1 MSNSNLEQIKIEK
14 IFNQW
19 KIFLILN
26 NNSIIINIQNNNNPK
41 EFYQSSFNLKYFHS
55 FKLLEEFISLKEII
69 EFISILIN
77 KQNIK
82 IEESG
87 RKLILISNNQNIQNI
102 VLLLENEIKK
112 SKIKTDKIQLTK
124 CNLTKINSFQ
134 LHNDWIRFISIFP
147 SGDLISV
154 SNDKSIKIFDI
165 NFNFIQIINN
175 AHNDSIIHI
184 SIKNQN
190 YFVTCSIDKTIRIWI
205 RKNNNKFE
213 INQIINDCHDDII
226 FMTLYCLNDNLI
238 SCSNDGKI
246 KIWKENNKKKYE
258 LITVIKDNI
267 SIRSLLLLNDKNYLI
282 AAGDYKVKFFNLNNF
297 EIIKLIKEDVCYY
310 INALKRIDEDR
321 IILGGNNMTLLT
333 IVSIS
338 EKKVIKRIKNDFISW
353 TICVVENKGIF
364 LTGGNSKD
372 IKVYRSDNYECI
384 QIINNAH
391 SSSLNGIIEINDNLI
406 GTYGY
411 DRIINIWKL

>member
-1 MSNSNLEQIKIEK
+1 MSNSNLEKIKIEK
-14 IFNQW
+14 IFHQW

-26 NNSIIINIQNNNNPK
+26 NDSIIINIQNNKNPK
-41 EFYQSSFNLKYFHS
+41 EFYQSSFNLQYFHS

-102 VLLLENEIKK
+102 ELLLGNEIKK
-112 SKIKTDKIQLTK
+112 RRIKKDKIQLTK

-134 LHNDWIRFISIFP
+134 LHSDWIRFISIFP
-147 SGDLISV
+147 SGNLISV

-175 AHNDSIIHI
+175 AHDDSIIHI
-184 SIKNQN
+184 SIKDENN
-190 YFVTCSIDKTIRIWI
+190 FVTCSIDKTIRTWI
-205 RKNNNKFE
+205 RTNNNQFK
-213 INQIINDCHDDII
+213 INQIINKCHDDII
-226 FMTLYCLNDNLI
+226 YMTLYCPNENLI

-246 KIWKENNKKKYE
+246 KLWKKNNKNQYK
-258 LITVIKDNI
+258 LITVIKQNI
-267 SIRSLLLLNDKNYLI
+267 SIRSLLLLKDKNYLI
-282 AAGDYKVKFFNLNNF
+282 AAGDYKIIFFNLNNF
-297 EIIKLIKEDVCYY
+297 EMIKLIKEDACYY
-310 INALKRIDEDR
+310 INALKRIDENR
-321 IILGGNNMTLLT
+321 IILGGNNIALLT
-333 IVSIS
+333 IISIS
-338 EKKVIKRIKNDFISW
+338 EKRIIKAIKNDFICW
-353 TICVVENKGIF
+353 TICVIENKGIF

-391 SSSLNGIIEINDNLI
+391 SSLLNGIIELNDDLI

>member
-1 MSNSNLEQIKIEK
+1 MSNSNLVKIEK
-14 IFNQW
+14 IFNEW

-26 NNSIIINIQNNNNPK
+26 NDSIIITIENKNNSK
-41 EFYQSSFNLKYFHS
+41 DFYQSSFNLKYFHS

-77 KQNIK
+77 KQDIK
-82 IEESG
+82 IEDSG
-87 RKLILISNNQNIQNI
+87 RKLILESNNKNIQSI
-102 VLLLENEIKK
+102 ELLLENKLEKKIIKK
-112 SKIKTDKIQLTK
+112 EKIQLTK
-124 CNLTKINSFQ
+124 CNLIKINSFK
-134 LHNDWIRFISIFP
+134 LHNDWIRYISIFP
-147 SGDLISV
+147 SGNLISV
-154 SNDKSIKIFDI
+154 SNDRSIKIFDI

-338 EKKVIKRIKNDFISW
+338 EKKVIKRIKNDLISW

-411 DRIINIWKL
+411 DSIINIWKL